1 MFIQSNLG
9 GPSPNRNPFSFIWG
23 LVVAVIFFVLF
34 FFLLKIVFK
43 ILWWAAIPMFIAS
56 LFIDS
61 SAFTGL
67 FGTVKKAFQRSPLY
81 GVLFAVLLLVLFPLT
96 SLYLLGMAL
105 FRKKVKDVRHNF
117 ERQQPNYEGDL
128 IDFEEV
134 DSEPLDLDR
143 IEQPRRKQQPDSGYD
158 KLFE

>member
-1 MFIQSNLG
+1 MIRQFNLG
-9 GPSPNRNPFSFIWG
+9 GPSPNRNPLSFIWG
-23 LVVAVIFFVLF
+23 LAVAVIFFVLF

-43 ILWWAAIPMFIAS
+43 ILWWAAVPMFIAS

-67 FGTVKKAFQRSPLY
+67 FNTVKSAFRRSPLY
-81 GVLFAVLLLVLFPLT
+81 GAVFTILLVVLFPLT
-96 SLYLLGMAL
+96 SLYLLGTAL
-105 FRKKVKDVRHNF
+105 FRKKVKQVRHDF

-128 IDFEEV
+128 IDFEEI

-143 IEQPRRKQQPDSGYD
+143 IDQPRRKQRPDSSYD